1 MFPINRHLFVLSCC
15 YEQWCCKFCYVCLH
29 LLPCKDFLGQWGWGQ
44 SQSMFFPSVLYLRLH
59 FPDSCVPCLASGLSQ
74 WEALARKR
82 GERGQSAYLSAT
94 QTMLPLHLQ
103 LPPHRSTL
111 VLASTQILQ
120 QTPGLLTASLV
131 CLYRR
136 GGSGLL
142 KRQVIGCLTVCDL
155 SGPLRTSQS
164 FQPTRHQPGHSAR
177 PLSMHSRTPGPSNP
191 VTRQGYLQ
199 TIGGPAGPLAG
210 APVGKQPTVSDRWGV
225 RRPTLWGWRSWGGG
239 EVRGGSGLSPWDP
252 PAHPA
257 SGQWVSRAGARGAGW
272 GLCPAGFQSP
282 SRPDLGNKGSDTKKF
297 VTTKHIPPSPFL
309 KLGFAENFWVFGGFK
324 AGATCLLAWPSINLS
339 LLQTLMFWYC
349 LASMCIRHMD
359 LCFGNTTSNYLRGI
373 KLFAYLFFLQKALL
387 FPFGPRFGQ
396 GFQGD

>member
-29 LLPCKDFLGQWGWGQ
+29 LLPCKGFWGQWGWGQ

-59 FPDSCVPCLASGLSQ
+59 FPDSCVPCLASGLIQ
-74 WEALARKR
+74 WEALAGKR

-111 VLASTQILQ
+111 VLASPQILQ

-142 KRQVIGCLTVCDL
+142 KRQVIGCLTVC
-155 SGPLRTSQS
+155 GFTSQF
-164 FQPTRHQPGHSAR
+164 FQPTRHQRGCSAR
-177 PLSMHSRTPGPSNP
+177 PLGMHSRAPGPSNP

-210 APVGKQPTVSDRWGV
+210 APVGRQPIVSERLLGRQAATPLRMEV
-225 RRPTLWGWRSWGGG
+225 LGWR
-239 EVRGGSGLSPWDP
+239 
-252 PAHPA
+252 
-257 SGQWVSRAGARGAGW
+257 
-272 GLCPAGFQSP
+272 
-282 SRPDLGNKGSDTKKF
+282 
-297 VTTKHIPPSPFL
+297 
-309 KLGFAENFWVFGGFK
+309 
-324 AGATCLLAWPSINLS
+324 
-339 LLQTLMFWYC
+339 
-349 LASMCIRHMD
+349 
-359 LCFGNTTSNYLRGI
+359 
-373 KLFAYLFFLQKALL
+373 
-387 FPFGPRFGQ
+387 
-396 GFQGD
+396 